1 MKGVTVVIE
10 RKIVQADFVETESQ
24 KEEFEMALSRLGSQR
39 GAQMP
44 LLQETQRI
52 YGYLP
57 KELLER
63 MAKALDVPL
72 EELYSTA
79 TFYSQFSFVAKGEYT
94 ISICMGTACYVK
106 GAGDILDDLSTLL
119 AIKSGKTTEDKKF
132 TLESCRCIGAC
143 GLAPVL
149 KVNEEVYDRLN
160 KKKSEKVLATYQKEA
175 SGV

>member
-1 MKGVTVVIE
+1 MKGATVVIE
-10 RKIVQADFVETESQ
+10 KKVVQADFVETESQ
-24 KEEFEMALSRLGSQR
+24 KEEFEVALSRLANQR

-63 MAKALDVPL
+63 MAKALDVSL

-79 TFYSQFSFVAKGEYT
+79 TFYSQFSFVPKGEYT

-106 GAGDILDDLSTLL
+106 GAGDILDDLSDILK
-119 AIKSGKTTEDKKF
+119 IKSGEKTEDKKF

-149 KVNEEVYDRLN
+149 KVNEEVYGRLN

-175 SGV
+175 